1 MKSIHTTRA
10 AHGLGSSL
18 VAVALV
24 LGVGGLVV
32 AQEQEPSPAP
42 PLPESAA
49 PSAGADRMQELQA
62 EMVRLFGEIET
73 HLGDV
78 DGALFEASGA
88 DTFGDGGSISTWV
101 EGAERDGRAAV
112 EKIDELLDVVDR
124 MQDEMQQQQQQ
135 QQQQGGQNQQSS
147 SGQQEQQQSQG
158 QQGQQGQQQ
167 SSNPRGQ
174 PQNQQ
179 SGRENTPEG
188 PSEAGAEQQ
197 QRGQENQDGR
207 EGPSQEQGATP
218 QNGDE
223 NPTDGDNAAAA
234 AAAARAAQRNGG
246 DSAFGAWGELPP
258 RAQEVFTNRASDD
271 MPPKYRDWIDSYY
284 KRVSQQP

>member
-1 MKSIHTTRA
+1 MYTRTSRA
-10 AHGLGSSL
+10 ARTASTVVTSL
-18 VAVALV
+18 IAVGLV
-24 LGVGGLVV
+24 LGGLAV

-73 HLGDV
+73 HLGEV
-78 DGALFEASGA
+78 DSALFEASGA
-88 DTFGDGGSISTWV
+88 DTFGDGGSVSTWV

-124 MQDEMQQQQQQ
+124 MQDEMEQQQQQ

-147 SGQQEQQQSQG
+147 SGQQQQSRG

-167 SSNPRGQ
+167 SSSQRGQ

-197 QRGQENQDGR
+197 NRGQENGEGR
-207 EGPSQEQGATP
+207 EGQPQGQGATP

-223 NPTDGDNAAAA
+223 APTDGDNAAAA

-246 DSAFGAWGELPP
+246 DAAFGAWGELPP